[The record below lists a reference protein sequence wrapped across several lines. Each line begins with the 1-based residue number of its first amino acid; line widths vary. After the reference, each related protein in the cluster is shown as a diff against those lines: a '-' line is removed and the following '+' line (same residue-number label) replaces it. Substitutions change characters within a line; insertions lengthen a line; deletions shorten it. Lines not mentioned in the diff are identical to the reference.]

1 MVNETSSFPSKQFST
16 SFEEEVR
23 NVVSLFNQA
32 KIEFQTQ
39 KIEKEALKLWKITET
54 YSKTLK
60 FNNINLALLEEL
72 VVKEQVRVQIIELQ
86 KRLL

>member
-39 KIEKEALKLWKITET
+39 KIEKEALKL
-54 YSKTLK
+54 
-60 FNNINLALLEEL
+60 
-72 VVKEQVRVQIIELQ
+72 
-86 KRLL
+86 